1 MKHFFDLLA
10 RMMLATIFIFEA
22 YDSISF
28 YGKTKNTM
36 TAYGITWNQDFL
48 LITVISLLVLGAFLV
63 LIGYYAN
70 LGAVLLLCYMVPIT
84 LIVYSFWNDPQEV
97 KHIQSIMFMKNIA
110 IIGGLLLLMVN
121 GSGKWSVNRL
131 IHVLRL
137 PK

>member
-10 RMMLATIFIFEA
+10 RMMIATIFIFEA

-48 LITVISLLVLGAFLV
+48 LITVISLLVIGAILV
-63 LIGYYAN
+63 LLGYYAN
-70 LGAVLLLCYMVPIT
+70 LGAVLLLCYMVPVT
-84 LIVYSFWNDPQEV
+84 LIVYSFWNDPQDV

-121 GSGKWSVNRL
+121 GAGKWSVNRL
-131 IHVLRL
+131 VHVLRL

>member
-1 MKHFFDLLA
+1 MKHIFDLLA

-28 YGKTKNTM
+28 YQKTKNTM
-36 TAYGITWNQDFL
+36 SAYGITWNQDFL
-48 LITVISLLVLGAFLV
+48 LITVISLLVIGAILV

-70 LGAVLLLCYMVPIT
+70 LGAFLLLLYLVPIT
-84 LIVYSFWNDPQEV
+84 LIVYSFWNDPKDVQ
-97 KHIQSIMFMKNIA
+97 HIQSIMFMKNIA
-110 IIGGLLLLMVN
+110 IMGGLLLLMVN
-121 GSGKWSVNRL
+121 GAGKYSVKRL

>member
-28 YGKTKNTM
+28 YAKTKNTM
-36 TAYGITWNQDFL
+36 TAYGLTWNQDFL
-48 LITVISLLVLGAFLV
+48 LITVISLLILGALLV
-63 LIGYYAN
+63 LLGYYAN

-121 GSGKWSVNRL
+121 GAGKWSVKRL

>member
-10 RMMLATIFIFEA
+10 RMMLSTIFIFEA

-36 TAYGITWNQDFL
+36 TAYGVTWNQDFL
-48 LITVISLLVLGAFLV
+48 LITVIGLLVIGATLV
-63 LIGYYAN
+63 LLGYYAN
-70 LGAVLLLCYMVPIT
+70 LGAILLLCYMIPIT
-84 LIVYSFWNDPQEV
+84 FIVYSFWDDPADV

-131 IHVLRL
+131 VHVLRL